1 MTTED
6 TFGLAGFQVGRI
18 GYGTLR
24 LTGNGML
31 GNSDGPP
38 VARDRAVAVLR
49 RAVELGVRHIDT
61 ASFYFSATR
70 SANELV
76 NRALSPYPDDLLLA
90 TKVGPK
96 RAVSGEWLPPASPG
110 ELRGQVEENLRQ
122 LGLDD
127 LGLVNFRV
135 VRQDSIAEHVGALA
149 ELRAAGLVR
158 HIGLS
163 NVTPAQFAEATA
175 VTDVVCVQNRYG
187 LEHRVDE
194 DNGLLAACA
203 RRGIAYVPFFAVS
216 GDRLEASGASAPAPA
231 VTAVARTRGATA
243 AQVRLAWTLHRGPHV
258 LAIPGTSD
266 PRHLEENVA
275 AGSLRLT
282 DDELASL
289 EQRSTDR
296 ERAGG
301 GPEEG

>member
-1 MTTED
+1 MTTAATTAG
-6 TFGLAGFQVGRI
+6 TFELAGFEVGRI

-38 VARDRAVAVLR
+38 VDRDLAVAVLR

-70 SANELV
+70 SANELL
-76 NRALSPYPDDLLLA
+76 NRALSPYPDDLLLV

-96 RAVSGEWLPPASPG
+96 RAVSGEWLPPAAPG

-122 LGLDD
+122 LGRDHLDI
-127 LGLVNFRV
+127 VNFRV
-135 VRQDSIAEHVGALA
+135 VRQDSIAEHIGALT
-149 ELRAAGLVR
+149 ELRASGLVR

-163 NVTPAQFAEATA
+163 NITPEHFAEATA
-175 VTDVVCVQNRYG
+175 ITPVVCVQNRYG

-194 DNGLLAACA
+194 GNGLLEACA
-203 RRGIAYVPFFAVS
+203 RRGIAYVPFFSIS
-216 GDRLEASGASAPAPA
+216 GQRLEARGASTDDAA
-231 VTAVARTRGATA
+231 VPEIARAHGATP

-258 LAIPGTSD
+258 LTIPGTAS

-282 DDELASL
+282 TDELSL
-289 EQRSTDR
+289 LDGRFTQ
-296 ERAGG
+296 
-301 GPEEG
+301 